1 MYQRIMTDS
10 YHDVFMT
17 TSEKKVGELPSKNI
31 DSLIKR
37 YSTYTVWQKVSS
49 KYILNKSSSYQ
60 KEINRIG

>member
-37 YSTYTVWQKVSS
+37 YSTYTV
-49 KYILNKSSSYQ
+49 
-60 KEINRIG
+60 